1 MIDYTQKRY
10 TKVPLTTSGAV
21 GSMAWQSVPPNDKL
35 DAFIRLDAQGDDSI
49 VMGTEEAGTLLRV
62 HVAKDIESSPACIPA
77 KQLYYAG
84 ANDVAGSICAVQNTR
99 SLVAAVFGQEIAL
112 WYDGRSF

>member
-21 GSMAWQSVPPNDKL
+21 TSVAWRSAPPNDKL
-35 DAFIRLDAQGDDSI
+35 DAFIRLDAHGDDLI
-49 VMGTEEAGTLLRV
+49 VMGAEEAGTLLRV
-62 HVAKDIESSPACIPA
+62 HVKKDVENSSTCIPA

-84 ANDVAGSICAVQNTR
+84 ANGVAGSICAVQNTR

-112 WYDGRSF
+112 W